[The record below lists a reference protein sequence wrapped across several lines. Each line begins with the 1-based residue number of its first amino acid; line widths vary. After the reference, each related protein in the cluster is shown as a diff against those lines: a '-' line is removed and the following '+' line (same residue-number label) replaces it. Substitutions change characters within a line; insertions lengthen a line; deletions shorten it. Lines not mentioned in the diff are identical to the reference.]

1 MPLLRILVTAATTIN
16 ISGVLGLGWF
26 VAGMLVYDSVLVLEI
41 LGCVV
46 LMALLAAITAGGL
59 ALNRRGKTKTAIA
72 LLSVGSVPTA
82 VVYGFLVYLE
92 FNPIDWR

>member
-1 MPLLRILVTAATTIN
+1 MPLLRILVTTATTIN
-16 ISGVLGLGWF
+16 IAGVLGLGWF

-41 LGCVV
+41 LGCLV

-72 LLSVGSVPTA
+72 LLSVGVVPTA

-92 FNPIDWR
+92 INPIDWR